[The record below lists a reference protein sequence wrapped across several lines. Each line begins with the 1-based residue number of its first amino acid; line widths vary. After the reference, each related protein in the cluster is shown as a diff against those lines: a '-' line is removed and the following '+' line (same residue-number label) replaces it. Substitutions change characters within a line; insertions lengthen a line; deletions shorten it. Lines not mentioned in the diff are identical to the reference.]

1 MGGLPS
7 FFRIQVFLYYVRLIG
22 RVQFLSI
29 LLCLSDYMKALLQFS
44 LVSLLA
50 FSTPLCIAAVPAH
63 QKTEEKIP
71 NVPLTPDILF
81 DVLLAEMALQHGNL
95 GAAWEDNMQLAKATR
110 DPRFAQRAVEIGLA
124 SQQTEQALISAKLWH
139 DISPR
144 SEAASQSLQMLLI
157 LQNRLPEFER
167 LARKELANVSE
178 DKRAKLLLGMYERL
192 ARGPDKAAIVP
203 VFESLL
209 KMDKLRPETQ
219 LALARA
225 YIRAGQTVAAQRAL
239 DTTLKLQPN
248 FALAILMLADMQR
261 QAGQSDLA
269 QALLQD
275 FVQVEH
281 KNQAEGMQRMVQVA
295 YQMLAQ
301 IAEDT
306 QDFVAANK
314 WLSKIDLADLR
325 FSAQAQRAR
334 LLIKESKFDQAKQ
347 AFAQLEQ
354 YPGLTLEQQREL
366 LKIEVGGWIE
376 AQAYDQAMAQ
386 LQKQLRVWPKDA
398 DLWYELALVQE
409 KLAQY
414 DAMEKSLRTALEYN
428 PKMAQAYNALGYSMV
443 ERNQRLSEA
452 RSLIEKA
459 LSFMPDD
466 PDFLDSMGWLAYRQG
481 NLQEAKDWL
490 QRAFTVKSDMAIGMH
505 LAEVLWHLGEQGEA
519 RDLLRSMQTLDAN
532 NEMLKQTLRRLLKPG
547 ESL

>member
-1 MGGLPS
+1 
-7 FFRIQVFLYYVRLIG
+7 
-22 RVQFLSI
+22 
-29 LLCLSDYMKALLQFS
+29 MKALLRFS
-44 LVSLLA
+44 LVSLLV
-50 FSTPLCIAAVPAH
+50 FSTPLCIAVAPAH
-63 QKTEEKIP
+63 QSSEEKIP

-81 DVLLAEMALQHGNL
+81 NALVAEMALQQGNL
-95 GAAWEDNMQLAKATR
+95 SVAWEGNMKLAKATR
-110 DPRFAQRAVEIGLA
+110 DPRFAQRALEIGLA

-144 SEAASQSLQMLLI
+144 SEAASQALQLLLI

-167 LARKELANVSE
+167 LARKELANVPQ
-178 DKRAKLLLGMYERL
+178 DKRATLLLGIYERL
-192 ARGPDKAAIVP
+192 SRGPDKAAIVP
-203 VFESLL
+203 VFEALL

-225 YIRAGQTVAAQRAL
+225 YIRAGQNNAAQRAL
-239 DTTLKLQPN
+239 DTTLKLKPN

-261 QAGQSDLA
+261 QAGQAEIA

-281 KNQAEGMQRMVQVA
+281 KNHASSMQRMVQIA

-301 IAEDT
+301 LAEDK
-306 QDFVAANK
+306 QDFAVADQ
-314 WLSKIDLADLR
+314 WLSKVDLADLR
-325 FSAQAQRAR
+325 FSSQAQRAR
-334 LLIKESKFDQAKQ
+334 LLIRENKFDAAKQ
-347 AFAQLEQ
+347 AFSQLEQ
-354 YPGLTLEQQREL
+354 QPGLTLQQQREL

-376 AQAYDQAMAQ
+376 AQAYDQAIAQ
-386 LQKQLRVWPKDA
+386 LQKQLGSWPKDA

-414 DAMEKSLRTALEYN
+414 DVMEKSLRLAIEYN

-466 PDFLDSMGWLAYRQG
+466 PDFLDSMGWVEYRQG

-490 QRAFTVKSDMAIGMH
+490 QRAFKVKSDVAIGVH
-505 LAEVLWHLGEQGEA
+505 LAEVLWHLGEQNEA
-519 RDLLRSMQTLDAN
+519 RDLLRSMQMLDAN
-532 NEMLKQTLRRLLKPG
+532 NEMLKETLQRLLKPG